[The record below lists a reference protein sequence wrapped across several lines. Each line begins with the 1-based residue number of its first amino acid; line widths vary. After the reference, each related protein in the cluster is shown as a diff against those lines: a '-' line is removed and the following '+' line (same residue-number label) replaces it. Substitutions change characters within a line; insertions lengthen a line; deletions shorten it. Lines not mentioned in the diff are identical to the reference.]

1 MEMIGEDRAIR
12 SAVHLVRKR
21 EPRPLQGN
29 EQGETMTYNRMEAK
43 PRAGEHCR
51 FCGDAKAPLVKTPCC
66 HQWICC
72 DTAFFS
78 FRGGGRCQVE
88 HERFSMCYSHY
99 EDKHD
104 GPWESCQKCREFWS
118 PRDYQ
123 RYAENPINW
132 PKY

>member
-1 MEMIGEDRAIR
+1 
-12 SAVHLVRKR
+12 
-21 EPRPLQGN
+21 
-29 EQGETMTYNRMEAK
+29 MTYNRMEAK
-43 PRAGEHCR
+43 AM
-51 FCGDAKAPLVKTPCC
+51 LVKTPCC
-66 HQWICC
+66 EQWMCC

-88 HERFSMCYSHY
+88 HERFSLCYSHY
-99 EDKHD
+99 EDKHG